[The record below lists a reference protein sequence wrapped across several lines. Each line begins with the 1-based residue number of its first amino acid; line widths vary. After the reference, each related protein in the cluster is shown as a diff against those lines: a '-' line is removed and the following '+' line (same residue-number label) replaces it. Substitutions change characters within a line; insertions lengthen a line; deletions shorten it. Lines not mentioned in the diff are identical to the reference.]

1 MADERKGRGGF
12 GIPRSLKG
20 GPDKYYYDI
29 TKILHSCPSP
39 PPMTDSLV
47 LWYTP
52 TLATPPSITKYRG
65 YNIEN

>member
-1 MADERKGRGGF
+1 MRGGGGGGF

-20 GPDKYYYDI
+20 GSDKFYYDI
-29 TKILHSCPSP
+29 TKILPP

-65 YNIEN
+65 YTIEN

>member
-1 MADERKGRGGF
+1 MADERRGGGF